1 VFCERERDYE
11 RAFYESR
18 ILLKVIVVVN
28 EKEKEKR
35 DLILE
40 TLSNLSKISPA
51 RDSLYLH
58 LHLVRQ
64 ARTRA
69 RVPVRF
75 RVYL

>member
-1 VFCERERDYE
+1 MNTKGHI
-11 RAFYESR
+11 SNP
-18 ILLKVIVVVN
+18 N

>member
-18 ILLKVIVVVN
+18 ILLKVIVVVP
-28 EKEKEKR
+28 KTRKR
-35 DLILE
+35 RKNAMSI